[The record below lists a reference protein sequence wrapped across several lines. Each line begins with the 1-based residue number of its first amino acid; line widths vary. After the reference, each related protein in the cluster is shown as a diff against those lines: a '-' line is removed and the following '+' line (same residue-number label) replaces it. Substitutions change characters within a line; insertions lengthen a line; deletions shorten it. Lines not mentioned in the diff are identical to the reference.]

1 MAENR
6 EVGIYNGHPS
16 LSYQDNLLVRFFHI
30 LDDWEAFRIPSGA
43 LSIALLTDDALAG
56 IHRSFLDDPSPTDV
70 ITFPGTDEAEAE
82 PEAGEICISVDTAV
96 RAAAEHGHSLDHEI
110 SLYLVHGWLHLAGL
124 GDKTQEER
132 QEMRASEQ
140 KTLQYLNRRKAVPV
154 FQLSE

>member
-16 LSYQDNLLVRFFHI
+16 LKYRENSLVRFFHI
-30 LDDWEAFRIPSGA
+30 LDDWETFLIPSGA

-56 IHRSFLDDPSPTDV
+56 IHHSFLDDPSRTDV
-70 ITFPGTDEAEAE
+70 ITFPGMDESEAE

-96 RAAAEHGHSLDHEI
+96 RAAAEHGHSLDREI

-124 GDKTQEER
+124 RDKTQEER
-132 QEMRASEQ
+132 QVMRKSEQ
-140 KTLQYLNRRKAVPV
+140 KTLEYLVKRNAVPV